1 MCFTA
6 YIQIIS
12 GVLSGCFKGVFDMSS
27 EFGFNKVL
35 SEDVLTV
42 NVSGRIDTETS
53 PELDSGIKA
62 DLNGVKK
69 LVLDLS
75 DVEYISSSG
84 LRVLLGFNK
93 TLSSNG
99 GEFVVRKPSQM
110 VREVFDIT
118 NFSDI
123 LNIEQ

>member
-1 MCFTA
+1 
-6 YIQIIS
+6 
-12 GVLSGCFKGVFDMSS
+12 MSS
-27 EFGFNKVL
+27 KFGFNKVL
-35 SEDVLTV
+35 SGDVLTV

-53 PELDSGIKA
+53 PELDSGIKP

-93 TLSSNG
+93 SLASNG
-99 GEFVVRKPSQM
+99 GEFVIRKPSQM

-123 LNIEQ
+123 LNIEN